1 MVGMTGDELIVWTRQ
16 FLSEN
21 GVSDREMPRFAF
33 RAQQYYE
40 LPPEEVKRLQDLG
53 IKTDDVLEKIT
64 TKQQLERYF
73 RHIDYFYR
81 QLRKK

>member
-1 MVGMTGDELIVWTRQ
+1 M
-16 FLSEN
+16 
-21 GVSDREMPRFAF
+21 SDQEMPRFAF
-33 RAQQYYE
+33 RAQQFYE

-73 RHIDYFYR
+73 RQIDYFYR